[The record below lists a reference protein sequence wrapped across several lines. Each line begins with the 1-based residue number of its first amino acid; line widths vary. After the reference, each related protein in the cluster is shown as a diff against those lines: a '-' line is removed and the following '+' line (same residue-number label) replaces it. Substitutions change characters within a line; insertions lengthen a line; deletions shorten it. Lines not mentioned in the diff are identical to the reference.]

1 MPPCNSRRT
10 PPPVPA
16 QRTLR
21 IHSIRSIH
29 HSSNIL
35 FPQPLAQ
42 LLSRIIQRTRQ
53 QQHHHRHHHQ
63 QQQLQLQQHQLLAMA
78 MAIATVALAACCIH
92 RSYRAV
98 RAPATAITSATAAV
112 AATITI
118 TAAATATQ
126 PGPMAMA
133 MATAAI
139 TATAAMRSLL
149 QLPRQQQQQH
159 RQPAT
164 WHSNCCAR
172 RPSYTQR
179 ARSAQH
185 WPVWCSRR
193 AVSGKGKKKYEKRK
207 GVEERRGLSI
217 GGTSVEEGKTVA
229 RDISIRDA
237 EASSR

>member
-10 PPPVPA
+10 LPPVPA
-16 QRTLR
+16 QRTLS

-35 FPQPLAQ
+35 FPHPLVQ
-42 LLSRIIQRTRQ
+42 LLSRIIQRTRRQ
-53 QQHHHRHHHQ
+53 QQ
-63 QQQLQLQQHQLLAMA
+63 QQHQLLA

-98 RAPATAITSATAAV
+98 QAPATAITSAAAAAGAM

-126 PGPMAMA
+126 AAPMAM
-133 MATAAI
+133 AAI
-139 TATAAMRSLL
+139 TATATMHSLH
-149 QLPRQQQQQH
+149 QLPRQQQQH
-159 RQPAT
+159 KQPAT

-185 WPVWCSRR
+185 WPVWCNRR
-193 AVSGKGKKKYEKRK
+193 AVSG
-207 GVEERRGLSI
+207 
-217 GGTSVEEGKTVA
+217 EGKG
-229 RDISIRDA
+229 
-237 EASSR
+237 

>member
-10 PPPVPA
+10 LPPVPA
-16 QRTLR
+16 QRTLS

-35 FPQPLAQ
+35 FPHHLVQ
-42 LLSRIIQRTRQ
+42 LLSRIIQRTRRQ
-53 QQHHHRHHHQ
+53 QQ
-63 QQQLQLQQHQLLAMA
+63 QQHQLLAMA
-78 MAIATVALAACCIH
+78 IATVARAACCIH

-98 RAPATAITSATAAV
+98 RAPATAITSAAAGAM
-112 AATITI
+112 AATT

-126 PGPMAMA
+126 PAPMAMA
-133 MATAAI
+133 MATATI
-139 TATAAMRSLL
+139 TATATMHSLH

-159 RQPAT
+159 KQPAT

-193 AVSGKGKKKYEKRK
+193 AVSVEGKG
-207 GVEERRGLSI
+207 
-217 GGTSVEEGKTVA
+217 
-229 RDISIRDA
+229 
-237 EASSR
+237 

>member
-53 QQHHHRHHHQ
+53 QQQQLQHHHQHHQ

-78 MAIATVALAACCIH
+78 MGIATVALAACCIH

-118 TAAATATQ
+118 TTTAAATATQ

-217 GGTSVEEGKTVA
+217 GGTSVEGAKQLEE
-229 RDISIRDA
+229 I
-237 EASSR
+237 